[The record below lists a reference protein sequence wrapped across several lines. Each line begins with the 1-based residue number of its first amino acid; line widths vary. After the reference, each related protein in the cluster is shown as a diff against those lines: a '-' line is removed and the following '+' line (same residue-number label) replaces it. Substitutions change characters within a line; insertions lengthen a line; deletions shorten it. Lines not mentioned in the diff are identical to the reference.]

1 MSSVAEPQPSLE
13 LSRRFD
19 ASPERVFDAWLGKE
33 WGEWLPPGGSRC
45 QVTLIEPRVG
55 GRYHVQMNMADGRNI
70 EISGEYREVM
80 RPTKL
85 VFTWRGHYN
94 DQQTLITLFFRPDG
108 DGTVMTLRQE
118 GFGSAQMRDGYGNGW
133 NGTNGSFAKLDA
145 ILARESGAAT
155 ARARG

>member
-1 MSSVAEPQPSLE
+1 MS
-13 LSRRFD
+13 
-19 ASPERVFDAWLGKE
+19 
-33 WGEWLPPGGSRC
+33 
-45 QVTLIEPRVG
+45 
-55 GRYHVQMNMADGRNI
+55 MADGRNI

-118 GFGSAQMRDGYGNGW
+118 GVGSAEMRDGYGNGW
-133 NGTNGSFAKLDA
+133 NRRNDAFARRDRVP
-145 ILARESGAAT
+145 ARGRGAGPP
-155 ARARG
+155 RARG